1 VNLREALLIAMSAVR
16 AHRLRSAL
24 TMLGLVIGVSAV
36 IFLVAIGNGVQ
47 KSVDVRIEP
56 LADLITIVPTTGD
69 LPGGAPPK
77 DLTDADV
84 AALQKAPDVAGVT
97 PVVTGPSLIGTDT
110 EQSATQ
116 SRVTVVGSTENWFEV
131 NNRDIQS
138 GEFFDQDQA
147 RSSARVVVLG
157 TTAVTNLFGGN
168 ANAALNSTVQIN
180 RQSFTVIGVMQT
192 VGLPGDNE
200 VVVPLNT
207 ARSYVFG
214 RGDIVNQV
222 TVQATGVAAAPAAE
236 NEIDSILDTRHQ
248 IIDPANRDF
257 EVQSLGSR
265 ITSFTQILY
274 ILTLFTSAVA
284 AISLFVGG
292 IGVLNIML
300 VSVTERTREIGIR
313 KALGATS
320 KAILEQFLIESA
332 VLAGI
337 GGLIGVGIGIGLSLL
352 GGVIASASAARLGP
366 IFGGFTPV
374 VTPLPVVISF
384 GTSVAIGL
392 IAGSYP
398 AYRAARLRPV
408 EALRYE

>member
-192 VGLPGDNE
+192 VGLPG
-200 VVVPLNT
+200 
-207 ARSYVFG
+207 
-214 RGDIVNQV
+214 
-222 TVQATGVAAAPAAE
+222 
-236 NEIDSILDTRHQ
+236 
-248 IIDPANRDF
+248 
-257 EVQSLGSR
+257 
-265 ITSFTQILY
+265 
-274 ILTLFTSAVA
+274 
-284 AISLFVGG
+284 
-292 IGVLNIML
+292 
-300 VSVTERTREIGIR
+300 
-313 KALGATS
+313 
-320 KAILEQFLIESA
+320 
-332 VLAGI
+332 
-337 GGLIGVGIGIGLSLL
+337 GLSET
-352 GGVIASASAARLGP
+352 I
-366 IFGGFTPV
+366 
-374 VTPLPVVISF
+374 
-384 GTSVAIGL
+384 
-392 IAGSYP
+392 
-398 AYRAARLRPV
+398 LR
-408 EALRYE
+408 

>member
-1 VNLREALLIAMSAVR
+1 MNLREALLIAMSAVR

-192 VGLPGDNE
+192 VGLPG
-200 VVVPLNT
+200 
-207 ARSYVFG
+207 
-214 RGDIVNQV
+214 
-222 TVQATGVAAAPAAE
+222 
-236 NEIDSILDTRHQ
+236 
-248 IIDPANRDF
+248 
-257 EVQSLGSR
+257 
-265 ITSFTQILY
+265 
-274 ILTLFTSAVA
+274 
-284 AISLFVGG
+284 
-292 IGVLNIML
+292 
-300 VSVTERTREIGIR
+300 
-313 KALGATS
+313 
-320 KAILEQFLIESA
+320 
-332 VLAGI
+332 
-337 GGLIGVGIGIGLSLL
+337 GLSET
-352 GGVIASASAARLGP
+352 I
-366 IFGGFTPV
+366 
-374 VTPLPVVISF
+374 
-384 GTSVAIGL
+384 
-392 IAGSYP
+392 
-398 AYRAARLRPV
+398 LR
-408 EALRYE
+408 